1 MDLEALN
8 KGTQAAWNQN
18 AEFWDEKMGEGNLFQ
33 RVLVG
38 PTIERLL
45 ELKPGELVLEI
56 ACGNG
61 VFARR
66 LAQLGAQVI
75 ATDFSQKLLEQ
86 AQKRSVEYIGRI
98 EYLFIDATNE
108 EQLLKLRERHFD
120 AVVCNMAIMDIATIE
135 PLMSALS
142 RLLKV
147 DGRFIF
153 SVMHPCFNNP
163 KVKLG
168 MEEEDRDGEIIT
180 KYYVRSAK
188 YIDIPPQKGL
198 AIIGQPVPHYYFH
211 RPLNVLFNSCFQAGF
226 VINGL
231 EEPTFGPEDFSTR
244 SLSWANF
251 KDIPPV
257 LVVRCKLSFPEAK
270 MNA

>member
-1 MDLEALN
+1 MDLDALN

-18 AEFWDEKMGEGNLFQ
+18 AMFWDEKMGEGNLFQ

-38 PTIERLL
+38 PATERLL
-45 ELKPGELVLEI
+45 ELKPGELILEI

-66 LAQLGAQVI
+66 LAQLGARVI
-75 ATDFSQKLLEQ
+75 ATDFSEKLLEQ
-86 AQKRSVEYIGRI
+86 AKKRSVDLTGRI

-108 EQLLKLRERHFD
+108 EQLLELGERRFD

-147 DGRFIF
+147 DGRFVF
-153 SVMHPCFNNP
+153 SVMHPCFNNS
-163 KVKLG
+163 KVKLA
-168 MEEEDRDGEIIT
+168 MEEEDRDGEIVT
-180 KYYVRSAK
+180 DYYVRVSK
-188 YIDIPPQKGL
+188 YIVIAPQKGL
-198 AIIGQPVPHYYFH
+198 AIIGQPVPQYYFH
-211 RPLNVLFNSCFQAGF
+211 RPLNVLFNTCFHAGF
-226 VINGL
+226 VIDGL
-231 EEPTFGPEDFSTR
+231 EEPVFGQDDTGTR
-244 SLSWANF
+244 WFSWANF

-257 LVVRCKLSFPEAK
+257 LVIRMCLR
-270 MNA
+270 